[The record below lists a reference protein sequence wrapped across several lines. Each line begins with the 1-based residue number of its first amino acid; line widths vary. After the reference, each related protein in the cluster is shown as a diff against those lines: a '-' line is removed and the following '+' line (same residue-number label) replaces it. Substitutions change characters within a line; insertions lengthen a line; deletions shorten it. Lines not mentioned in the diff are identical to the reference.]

1 MKANEIRLYDLEA
14 VNTTI
19 VLREIQ
25 PNPDT
30 ICVTM
35 WDLDAVNTTIVMHEL
50 TCAVAS
56 AVSYYG
62 ILKYWTGAI
71 WERGLLKTWNGA
83 SFVTKTLKLWDGATW
98 QEIDTTG

>member
-1 MKANEIRLYDLEA
+1 MRANEIRLYDLDA

-25 PNPDT
+25 PNPDVQC
-30 ICVTM
+30 ITM
-35 WDLDAVNTTIVMHEL
+35 WDLDAVNTTIVMHEIV
-50 TCAVAS
+50 CVAAS

-71 WERGLLKTWNGA
+71 WERALLKTWNGA
-83 SFVTKTLKLWDGATW
+83 FVTKPLKLWDGATW
-98 QEIDTTG
+98 QDIDTSG